1 MSHVDEGALHAYL
14 DGALDEYP
22 AAEARRVREHVETC
36 AVCAER
42 LAVERSVREEARA
55 ILDLAAPKV
64 EVPTFEDLRAYVRAG
79 QSRRVA
85 FGRLYKMGW
94 AASVALALGTGW
106 MIRGSRIDPVNTV
119 RATESAGP
127 ATSAERA
134 LDEVVATVPPATM
147 EEADRDATPAVPAP
161 AEPTAAEPPA
171 VAAIER
177 PATDAPVDGAAL
189 RAEVAQ
195 AAPPPGARS
204 AGSGGSVAGLT
215 ADPAPVPDLA
225 ADAVVADA
233 QKLDDAA
240 VGNRAAFGDVVADL
254 DGRQVDP
261 ARVQERL
268 DSAARAAESRRRV
281 SVDQTVTSA
290 LDAAAPAAPS
300 LQRSGAAN
308 EIERERAEEE
318 DAESLVVPGLE
329 VLTVENL
336 GEGTAFAGTRSLQ
349 RLASGDTLEV
359 IHLPEGVEPS
369 LLAPPAPGRNQVVR
383 QHVDGWLVMRA
394 ALSLIDLEQ
403 LLERL
408 EAGR

>member
-1 MSHVDEGALHAYL
+1 MEGESMSHVDEGALHAYL

-36 AVCAER
+36 AVCADR
-42 LAVERSVREEARA
+42 LAEERRVREEARS

-64 EVPTFEDLRAYVRAG
+64 DVPTFEELRAYVRAG
-79 QSRRVA
+79 QSRRMA

-106 MIRGSRIDPVNTV
+106 MIRGSGIDPVNTF
-119 RATESAGP
+119 RPTESAAP
-127 ATSAERA
+127 TASAERA
-134 LDEVVATVPPATM
+134 SDEAVTAAAPAAP
-147 EEADRDATPAVPAP
+147 EEADRDAQTIARAP
-161 AEPTAAEPPA
+161 AEPTAAEPPSVVVPERAA
-171 VAAIER
+171 V
-177 PATDAPVDGAAL
+177 DAPVGGAGS

-195 AAPPPGARS
+195 ATPQAA
-204 AGSGGSVAGLT
+204 AGSTAGL
-215 ADPAPVPDLA
+215 APGPAPAPDL
-225 ADAVVADA
+225 VADA
-233 QKLDDAA
+233 IVVDARALDDTST
-240 VGNRAAFGDVVADL
+240 GRAAFGDAVSGLDSPKADA
-254 DGRQVDP
+254 

-268 DSAARAAESRRRV
+268 DSAARAAESRRPV
-281 SVDQTVTSA
+281 SADQTVTSA
-290 LDAAAPAAPS
+290 LDAAAPGTPS
-300 LQRSGAAN
+300 LQRSRAAN
-308 EIERERAEEE
+308 EVERERADEEE
-318 DAESLVVPGLE
+318 AESLVVPGLE
-329 VLTVENL
+329 VLSVENL

-369 LLAPPAPGRNQVVR
+369 LLAAPAPGRNQLVR

-394 ALSLIDLEQ
+394 PVSLIDLEQ